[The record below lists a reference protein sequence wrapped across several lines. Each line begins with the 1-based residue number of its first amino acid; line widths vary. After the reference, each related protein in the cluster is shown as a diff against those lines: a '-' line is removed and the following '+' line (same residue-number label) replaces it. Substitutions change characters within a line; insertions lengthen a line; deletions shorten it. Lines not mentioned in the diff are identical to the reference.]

1 MDSDQKFCKQ
11 KNSFDVHVDTRL
23 APITVSEGEIMLQTG
38 SVTDHVFGK
47 KTVNLP
53 NKRKRGAEAL
63 TMWKK
68 RSIFSPCLIGSTMC
82 RVTILT

>member
-1 MDSDQKFCKQ
+1 MDSDQKFRKQ
-11 KNSFDVHVDTRL
+11 KNSFNANVDTRL
-23 APITVSEGEIMLQTG
+23 APITVSKGEIMLQTG
-38 SVTDHVFGK
+38 SVADHVFGK

-63 TMWKK
+63 IVWKK

>member
-1 MDSDQKFCKQ
+1 MDSDQKFRKQ
-11 KNSFDVHVDTRL
+11 KNSFNANVDTRL
-23 APITVSEGEIMLQTG
+23 APITVSKGEIMLQTG
-38 SVTDHVFGK
+38 SVADHVFGK